1 MVRRNYRGV
10 TGVKTG
16 YTNKAG
22 HCLVA
27 TAKRGGHQLGIVLLH
42 SPDTA
47 AQGAK
52 LLDAGFKKV

>member
-1 MVRRNYRGV
+1 MRRNYPGV

-16 YTNKAG
+16 FTSKAG

-27 TAKRGGHQLGIVLLH
+27 TARRGGVELGIVLLH

-47 AQGAK
+47 TQGAK
-52 LLDAGFKKV
+52 LLDAGFRKVT

>member
-1 MVRRNYRGV
+1 V